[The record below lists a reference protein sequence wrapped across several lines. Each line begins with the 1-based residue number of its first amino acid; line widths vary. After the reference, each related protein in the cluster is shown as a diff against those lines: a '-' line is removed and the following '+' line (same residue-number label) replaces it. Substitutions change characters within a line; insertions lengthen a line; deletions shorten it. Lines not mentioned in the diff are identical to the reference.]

1 MTSTTRPS
9 RGGRLPAPAAF
20 YLQTSIVLFL
30 LASSSAPT
38 PIYSIY
44 QAEWGFTPIVTTVVF
59 GTYAVAVL
67 VSLLTIGSL
76 SDHVGRRP
84 VLLTALSVQAI
95 TMLVFASATG
105 VTELLLARGIQG
117 LATGAALG
125 AVGAAL
131 LDLDKDKGTIANS
144 IGAMVGTATGSIAS
158 GLLVQFLP
166 APTQLVY
173 LVLFVVFVGQVIGV
187 ALMAETAAPKPGALG
202 SLRIQVGLPAGVRR
216 PILLAI
222 PALIAVWSL
231 TGFYGSLG
239 PSLVREIT
247 GSSSHLL
254 GGLALFVLA
263 ASGGGAILLIRAAR
277 PRTAILIGTVSLLAG
292 IGTTMVAITTG
303 SAVGFFAGTA
313 VAGVGFGAGF
323 QGSMRSV
330 IPLAAPHERSAA
342 LSIIY
347 VVSYLAMGLPAVLGG
362 VLVVYGSGLRITAV
376 EYGAVVMLLAGT
388 ALAGSLL
395 TARAERRTVARR
407 AESASLAPPLSRA
420 DAAQLCLA
428 AEHDAM
434 TASQSS

>member
-1 MTSTTRPS
+1 VTTTARPT
-9 RGGRLPAPAAF
+9 RAGRLPAPAAF
-20 YLQTSIVLFL
+20 YLQASIVLFL

-67 VSLLTIGSL
+67 VSLLTVGSL

-105 VTELLLARGIQG
+105 VTELLVARGIQG

-144 IGAMVGTATGSIAS
+144 IGAMAGTATGSIAS

-173 LVLFVVFVGQVIGV
+173 LVLFVVFVGQVVGV
-187 ALMAETAAPKPGALG
+187 TLMAETAAPKPGALG

-247 GSSSHLL
+247 GSSCTCWAAWLCSCSPPAA
-254 GGLALFVLA
+254 GGPFC
-263 ASGGGAILLIRAAR
+263 SFAR
-277 PRTAILIGTVSLLAG
+277 PDR
-292 IGTTMVAITTG
+292 
-303 SAVGFFAGTA
+303 
-313 VAGVGFGAGF
+313 
-323 QGSMRSV
+323 
-330 IPLAAPHERSAA
+330 
-342 LSIIY
+342 
-347 VVSYLAMGLPAVLGG
+347 
-362 VLVVYGSGLRITAV
+362 
-376 EYGAVVMLLAGT
+376 
-388 ALAGSLL
+388 
-395 TARAERRTVARR
+395 ARR
-407 AESASLAPPLSRA
+407 SSSAPCRSWPASAPRWSPSPPGRRWASSPGPQLPEWAS
-420 DAAQLCLA
+420 AQAFRGRC
-428 AEHDAM
+428 EG
-434 TASQSS
+434 